1 MTASA
6 LLEQLQVLVTGV
18 DAAIARDVVRLL
30 VEEGASV
37 VAADPDP
44 AKLARLDRDV
54 GPYHPRFE
62 TAVVDLADADE
73 VREWEARLRRFGR
86 APELIVCCCGSPAC
100 ARGPARRTRP
110 SPAVRDVALGEHRS
124 VGCPAD
130 VAARLLQPALF
141 LHAGP
146 LRRSVFDRAISVL
159 RHPTLRGLIER
170 APAWTGL
177 GPALPYARG
186 SSRAA
191 TAQPPFD
198 GAGRSRPRLRLVSPS
213 DASPER
219 ADAA

>member
-37 VAADPDP
+37 VAADPDA
-44 AKLARLDRDV
+44 AKLARLARDV
-54 GPYHPRFE
+54 GLCHPRFE
-62 TAVVDLADADE
+62 TAVVDLADAGE
-73 VREWEARLRRFGR
+73 VRTWETRLRRFGR

-100 ARGPARRTRP
+100 AGGAARRARP
-110 SPAVRDVALGEHRS
+110 SPAVRDVALGERS
-124 VGCPAD
+124 SAGCRAD
-130 VAARLLQPALF
+130 AAAHILQPTLF
-141 LHAGP
+141 LHAEP

-170 APAWTGL
+170 VPVLAGL
-177 GPALPYARG
+177 GPASPYAQG
-186 SSRAA
+186 QSR
-191 TAQPPFD
+191 TASLD